1 MVSNLSLGFI
11 CASALITIGLP
22 IALFIYFKITQG
34 IKAAPMFLG
43 IIGFVLFVMVL
54 ERMLHGVVLKPDENG
69 LIPLM
74 EEEPWNFV
82 LYGIFAA
89 GIFEETARFISF
101 LILKSSQRGVKT
113 GLAYGIGHGGAES
126 VVLVGLTMA
135 NNLILAVVINYGNIA
150 VLGDSPQILEA
161 MSALKSANPY
171 VFMFG
176 GIERIITLA
185 CQISLSVIVWYS
197 LTGRKRR
204 LWLFPA
210 AILLHALVDIPAA
223 MMQAGLLTNM
233 WMVEGALAVG
243 AFITVLIAYKIHRRL
258 EDVYDYTDFF

>member
-1 MVSNLSLGFI
+1 
-11 CASALITIGLP
+11 
-22 IALFIYFKITQG
+22 
-34 IKAAPMFLG
+34 MFFG

-54 ERMLHGVVLKPDENG
+54 ERMMHSVVLKPDENG
-69 LIPLM
+69 VIPM
-74 EEEPWNFV
+74 MEEPWNFV

-89 GIFEETARFISF
+89 GLFEETARFISF
-101 LILKSSQRGVKT
+101 IILRSNHTGIKT

-126 VVLVGLTMA
+126 ILLVGLTMV
-135 NNLILAVVINYGNIA
+135 NNLILSVMINYGDITI
-150 VLGDSPQILEA
+150 LGDSPQMLET
-161 MSALKSANPY
+161 MGALVNATPY

-176 GIERIITLA
+176 GIERIITIA

-197 LTGRKRR
+197 LTGRGR

-210 AILLHALVDIPAA
+210 AILLHAISDIPAA

-243 AFITVLIAYKIHRRL
+243 AFITITIAYKIHRRL
-258 EDVYDYTDFF
+258 DDVYDFTYFY